1 MPDTLPLKPID
12 ADTVDKL
19 TATIDERQ
27 AIAGA
32 VGDVVRAGLRNV
44 YFVGAGGSIICSYP
58 AHYLLQRKASFP
70 VFQLQSDELNSSIP
84 ALMGEGSLVV
94 LASYTGTTKETV
106 AAAKTAK
113 STGATVIAAAKAGSP
128 LAEAADVAFSG
139 KSDLFELVVAYE
151 LLSATGADV
160 DAEAVDTALKALPA
174 AVRHAIEQAEPQLA
188 DIAEAFKDEP
198 ITYVL
203 GSGPSY
209 GWAYGF
215 AMCFL
220 QEMQWKHAA
229 AFNTG
234 EFFQGAFEMV
244 DDDTAVL
251 LWLGEDASRPM
262 AERGKAFLDKYCKK
276 AKYVDV
282 RDLELPG
289 VPEQVRQDVSPIV
302 VGALANRL
310 AQHYEAVRGHDLE
323 TRRYM
328 FKVDY

>member
-19 TATIDERQ
+19 AATVSERE
-27 AIAGA
+27 AIAA
-32 VGDVVRAGLRNV
+32 ALADVVARGLRNV

-70 VFQLQSDELNSSIP
+70 VFQVQSDELNCSTP

-94 LASYTGTTKETV
+94 LAAYTGTTKETV

-113 STGATVIAAAKAGSP
+113 ASGATVISAAKAGSP
-128 LAEAADVAFSG
+128 LAEASDIAFSG
-139 KSDLFELVVAYE
+139 KSDLFELLVAFE
-151 LLSATGADV
+151 LLAATGADLDRAEV
-160 DAEAVDTALKALPA
+160 DAALTALPQ

-188 DIAEAFKDEP
+188 KIADAFKDEP

-215 AMCFL
+215 ARCFL

-262 AERGKAFLDKYCKK
+262 AERGKAFLDTYCKK
-276 AKYVDV
+276 AQYVDV
-282 RDLELPG
+282 QDLELPG
-289 VPEQVRQDVSPIV
+289 IPSALRQDVSPIV

>member
-19 TATIDERQ
+19 AATVSERE
-27 AIAGA
+27 AIAA
-32 VGDVVRAGLRNV
+32 ALADVVARGLRNV

-70 VFQLQSDELNSSIP
+70 VFQVQSDELNCSTP

-113 STGATVIAAAKAGSP
+113 ASGATVISAAKAGSP
-128 LAEAADVAFSG
+128 LAEASDIAFSG
-139 KSDLFELVVAYE
+139 KSDLFELLVAFE
-151 LLSATGADV
+151 LLAATGADLDRAEV
-160 DAEAVDTALKALPA
+160 DAALTALPQ

-188 DIAEAFKDEP
+188 KIADAFKDEP
-198 ITYVL
+198 ITYVR

-262 AERGKAFLDKYCKK
+262 AERGKAFLDTYCKK
-276 AKYVDV
+276 AQYVDV
-282 RDLELPG
+282 KDLDLPG
-289 VPEQVRQDVSPIV
+289 IPAALRQDVSPIV

-310 AQHYEAVRGHDLE
+310 AQHYESVRGHDLE

>member
-19 TATIDERQ
+19 AATIGERE
-27 AIAGA
+27 AIAA
-32 VGDVVRAGLRNV
+32 ALADVVARGLRNV

-70 VFQLQSDELNSSIP
+70 AFQVQSDELNCSTP

-113 STGATVIAAAKAGSP
+113 ASGATVISAAKAGSP
-128 LAEAADVAFSG
+128 LAEASDIAFSG
-139 KSDLFELVVAYE
+139 KSDLFELLVAFE
-151 LLSATGADV
+151 LLAATGADLDRAEV
-160 DAEAVDTALKALPA
+160 DAALTALPQ

-188 DIAEAFKDEP
+188 KIADAFKDEP

-262 AERGKAFLDKYCKK
+262 AERGKAFLDTYCKK
-276 AKYVDV
+276 AQYVDV
-282 RDLELPG
+282 KDLDLPG
-289 VPEQVRQDVSPIV
+289 IPAALRQDVSPIV

-310 AQHYEAVRGHDLE
+310 AQHYESVRGHDLE